1 MNSSSLEKFLLALD
15 EERFYDAHEAL
26 EHLWFPRRFED
37 DDEIRLL
44 KGYINA
50 AVSFELIKR
59 GRKESAKKVYN
70 VYLKYRDLRLHV
82 KELYPQDALHVSQY
96 ETIEKRIQTI
106 HGALNDQ

>member
-1 MNSSSLEKFLLALD
+1 MNSNSIDKFLLALD

-26 EHLWFPRRFED
+26 EHIWFPRRFED
-37 DDEIRLL
+37 NDEIRLL

-70 VYLKYRDLRLHV
+70 VYLKYKPLRLHV
-82 KELYPQDALHVSQY
+82 STLAANTY
-96 ETIEKRIQTI
+96 EIIEKKIETI
-106 HGALNDQ
+106 HGALND